1 MQISREIR
9 VGVVVTLGIVLLYF
23 GFNFL
28 KGKNLFSPSRSYYA
42 VFDNVDQLMPSAR
55 VQVNGFQVGIV
66 DQVGFLSEGSY
77 KVLVKFLIDNDDLN
91 IPKDSEAHIVQDL
104 LGTRTLEL
112 TLGKSTQMAERGDT
126 LTAVRDAGITDEIKK
141 AILPLKAQIEA
152 LAGSVDS
159 VLTGFNNVFNRKTQ
173 DGLIS
178 SFESVNTSIKRFEHT
193 VNEFDLLVTNER
205 HKLSSILSNVA
216 SITDNLKNN
225 NEKLSHVFTNMDRIS
240 DDVAKSNVKQTLTDL
255 QETIASLNKVLKNV
269 ESGQGT
275 LGKLA
280 TDDSLYVNLDHSSRN
295 LSLLL
300 EDMKAHP
307 NRYVHFSVFGKKEK
321 APKK

>member
-1 MQISREIR
+1 MQISREVR
-9 VGVVVTLGIVLLYF
+9 VGIVVTLGIVLLYI

-28 KGKNLFSPSRSYYA
+28 KGKNIFSKSRSYYA

-66 DQVGFLSEGSY
+66 DHVGFLSEGSY

-91 IPKDSEAHIVQDL
+91 IPKDSEAHIVSDL

-112 TLGKSTQMAERGDT
+112 TLGKSPQLAERGDT
-126 LTAVRDAGITDEIKK
+126 LIAVRDAGITDEIKK
-141 AILPLKAQIEA
+141 AIIPLKAQIES

-159 VLTGFNNVFNRKTQ
+159 VLIGFKNVFNRKTQ
-173 DGLIS
+173 DGLVS
-178 SFESVNTSIKRFEHT
+178 SFESVNSSIKRFEHT
-193 VNEFDLLVTNER
+193 VGEFDLLVTNER
-205 HKLSSILSNVA
+205 QKLSSIFSNVA

-225 NEKLSHVFTNMDRIS
+225 NEKLGHVFTNMDKIS
-240 DDVAKSNVKQTLTDL
+240 DDVAKSNVKQTLSNL
-255 QETIASLNKVLKNV
+255 QETIASLQKVLKNV
-269 ESGQGT
+269 ETGQGS

-280 TDDSLYVNLDHSSRN
+280 SDDSLYVHLDQSSHN

-307 NRYVHFSVFGKKEK
+307 GRYIHFSVFGKKEK